1 MGTLYDS
8 MANAVKEKYFRDSE
22 GEVLQVHS
30 FDLYEKHSGFSVR
43 NVLTGEEGLVDILC
57 SKEYEELSR
66 PEVEIALSER
76 EDVIKESKK
85 ELNLWLK

>member
-1 MGTLYDS
+1 METLYDL
-8 MANAVKEKYFRDSE
+8 MTNTVKGKYFKDSK

-43 NVLTGEEGLVDILC
+43 DVLTGQEGLVDILC

-66 PEVEIALSER
+66 PEVKIVLSKR

-85 ELNLWLK
+85 ELNL